1 MRAILMYHSID
12 TSGSTVSCHPD
23 AFDRH
28 VRWLSS
34 GRVEVTSIEGL
45 LALPSSMD
53 AVAIT
58 FDDGFVNF
66 RDIAAPRLL
75 ANGLTSTVFVVSEH
89 AGRTNAWDRRE
100 PDIPQQPLL
109 DWSALARLRE
119 QGVMLGSHSR
129 THPNLTTLSRAR
141 IEEEVCGSVEII
153 ERETGARPA
162 TFAYPYGRVNAQAA
176 AVVERMFRYACT
188 TEFRLLDADARL
200 ARLPRLDAF
209 YFQEPGLLESW
220 GTPRFETFIRRRHL
234 RSTAGSARRMPNARG
249 GT

>member
-34 GRVEVTSIEGL
+34 GRVAVTSIEGL

-75 ANGLTSTVFVVSEH
+75 ANGLTSTVFVVSEQSPIKSMK
-89 AGRTNAWDRRE
+89 E
-100 PDIPQQPLL
+100 F
-109 DWSALARLRE
+109 
-119 QGVMLGSHSR
+119 
-129 THPNLTTLSRAR
+129 
-141 IEEEVCGSVEII
+141 IEK
-153 ERETGARPA
+153 A
-162 TFAYPYGRVNAQAA
+162 N
-176 AVVERMFRYACT
+176 
-188 TEFRLLDADARL
+188 
-200 ARLPRLDAF
+200 
-209 YFQEPGLLESW
+209 
-220 GTPRFETFIRRRHL
+220 
-234 RSTAGSARRMPNARG
+234 
-249 GT
+249 

>member
-12 TSGSTVSCHPD
+12 ASGSTVSCHPD

-34 GRVEVTSIEGL
+34 GRVQVTSIEGL
-45 LALPSSMD
+45 LALPSSVD

-58 FDDGFVNF
+58 FDDGFMNF

-75 ANGLTSTVFVVSEH
+75 AHGLTSTVYVVAEL

-100 PDIPQQPLL
+100 PHIPQQPLL
-109 DWSALARLRE
+109 DWSSLARLRE

-129 THPNLTTLSRAR
+129 THANLATLSRAR

-153 ERETGARPA
+153 ERETGARPT
-162 TFAYPYGRVNAQAA
+162 TFAYPYGRVNARAA
-176 AVVERMFRYACT
+176 AVVERVFRHACT
-188 TEFRLLDADARL
+188 TEFRLLDGDARVAL
-200 ARLPRLDAF
+200 LPRLDAF

-220 GTPRFETFIRRRHL
+220 GTRRFETFIRRRHRQHRL
-234 RSTAGSARRMPNARG
+234 
-249 GT
+249 

>member
-34 GRVEVTSIEGL
+34 GRVEVTSIEGR
-45 LALPSSMD
+45 LALPSSTD

-66 RDIAAPRLL
+66 RDMAAPRLL
-75 ANGLTSTVFVVSEH
+75 ANGLTSTVFVVAEQ

-129 THPNLTTLSRAR
+129 THANLATLSRAQ
-141 IEEEVCGSVEII
+141 IEEEVCGSVEIF

-176 AVVERMFRYACT
+176 AVVERVFRYACT

-220 GTPRFETFIRRRHL
+220 GTRRFETFIRRQRL
-234 RSTAGSARRMPNARG
+234 STRRARRPRPG
-249 GT
+249 R

>member
-23 AFDRH
+23 TFDRH

-45 LALPSSMD
+45 LALPPSAD

-75 ANGLTSTVFVVSEH
+75 AHGLTSTVYVVSEL
-89 AGRTNAWDRRE
+89 AGRTNTWDLRE
-100 PDIPQQPLL
+100 PHIPQQPLL
-109 DWSALARLRE
+109 DWPALARLRE

-129 THPNLTTLSRAR
+129 THANLNTLSRDE
-141 IEEEVCGSVEII
+141 IEEEVCGSMEII
-153 ERETGARPA
+153 ERETGARPS

-176 AVVERMFRYACT
+176 AIVERVCRHACT
-188 TEFRLLDADARL
+188 TEFRLLHAGARL

-209 YFQEPGLLESW
+209 YLQEPGLLESW
-220 GTPRFETFIRRRHL
+220 GTRRFETFIRRRQRQRL
-234 RSTAGSARRMPNARG
+234 
-249 GT
+249 

>member
-1 MRAILMYHSID
+1 MHAILMYHSID

-75 ANGLTSTVFVVSEH
+75 ANGLTSTVFVVAEQ
-89 AGRTNAWDRRE
+89 AGQTNAWDRRE

-109 DWSALARLRE
+109 DWPALARLRE

-129 THPNLTTLSRAR
+129 THTNLTTLSRAR
-141 IEEEVCGSVEII
+141 IEEEVCGSVDII

-162 TFAYPYGRVNAQAA
+162 TFAYPFGRVNAQAA
-176 AVVERMFRYACT
+176 AVVERVFRYACT
-188 TEFRLLDADARL
+188 TEFRLLDANARL

-209 YFQEPGLLESW
+209 YFQELGLLESW
-220 GTPRFETFIRRRHL
+220 GTRRFETFIRQTHRQRRL
-234 RSTAGSARRMPNARG
+234 
-249 GT
+249 

>member
-45 LALPSSMD
+45 LAMPPSMD

-75 ANGLTSTVFVVSEH
+75 ANGLTSTVFVVSEQ

-109 DWSALARLRE
+109 DWPALARLRE

-129 THPNLTTLSRAR
+129 THANLTTLSRAR
-141 IEEEVCGSVEII
+141 IEEELCGSVEII

-176 AVVERMFRYACT
+176 AVAERVFRYACT
-188 TEFRLLDADARL
+188 TEFRLLDAGARL

-220 GTPRFETFIRRRHL
+220 GTRRFETFIRRRH
-234 RSTAGSARRMPNARG
+234 RQRRL
-249 GT
+249 

>member
-34 GRVEVTSIEGL
+34 GRVEVTSVEGL
-45 LALPSSMD
+45 LALPPSTD

-66 RDIAAPRLL
+66 GDIAAPRLL
-75 ANGLTSTVFVVSEH
+75 ANGLASTVYVVAEH
-89 AGRTNAWDRRE
+89 AGRTNEWDRRE
-100 PDIPQQPLL
+100 PHIPQQPLL
-109 DWSALARLRE
+109 DWPALARLRE
-119 QGVMLGSHSR
+119 QGVTLGSHSR
-129 THPNLTTLSRAR
+129 THANLATLSRAH

-153 ERETGARPA
+153 ERETGARPT

-176 AVVERMFRYACT
+176 RVVERVFRYACT
-188 TEFRLLDADARL
+188 TEFRLLDAGAPL

-209 YFQEPGLLESW
+209 YLQEPGLLESW
-220 GTPRFETFIRRRHL
+220 GTRRFETFIRQRHRQRRL
-234 RSTAGSARRMPNARG
+234 
-249 GT
+249 

>member
-12 TSGSTVSCHPD
+12 SSGSTVSCHPD

-34 GRVEVTSIEGL
+34 GRVEVTSLEGL
-45 LALPSSMD
+45 LALPSSTD

-58 FDDGFVNF
+58 FDDGFANF

-75 ANGLTSTVFVVSEH
+75 ANGLPSTVFVVAEH
-89 AGRTNAWDRRE
+89 AGRTNAWDLRE
-100 PDIPQQPLL
+100 PHIPQQPLL
-109 DWSALARLRE
+109 DWPALARLRE
-119 QGVMLGSHSR
+119 QGVTLGSHSR
-129 THPNLTTLSRAR
+129 THANLATLTHAR

-153 ERETGARPA
+153 ERETGARPT

-176 AVVERMFRYACT
+176 AVVARVFRYACT
-188 TEFRLLDADARL
+188 TEFRLLDAGARL

-220 GTPRFETFIRRRHL
+220 GTQRFETFIRQWQRKRRL
-234 RSTAGSARRMPNARG
+234 
-249 GT
+249 

>member
-12 TSGSTVSCHPD
+12 TSGSTVSCHPE

-45 LALPSSMD
+45 FALPPSID

-66 RDIAAPRLL
+66 RDFAAPRLL
-75 ANGLTSTVFVVSEH
+75 ANGLTSTVFVVAEH
-89 AGRTNAWDRRE
+89 AGQTNAWDRRE

-109 DWSALARLRE
+109 DWSALALLRE

-129 THPNLTTLSRAR
+129 THPNLATLSRAR

-153 ERETGARPA
+153 ERETGARPE

-176 AVVERMFRYACT
+176 AVVERVFRHACT
-188 TEFRLLDADARL
+188 TEFRLLDAGARL

-220 GTPRFETFIRRRHL
+220 GTPRFETFITRRH
-234 RSTAGSARRMPNARG
+234 RQRRL
-249 GT
+249 